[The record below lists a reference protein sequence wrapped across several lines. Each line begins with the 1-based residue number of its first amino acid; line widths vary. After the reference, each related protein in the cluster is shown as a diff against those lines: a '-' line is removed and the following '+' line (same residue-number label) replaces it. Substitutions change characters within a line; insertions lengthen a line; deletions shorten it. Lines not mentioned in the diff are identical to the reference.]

1 MLWRRWGLCAAV
13 AGAMFALA
21 ACERG
26 PKSGEVLDE
35 AKTVGREAASFPHS
49 GVDYFREMD
58 NGLPLNER
66 EVQGRNMWIVWTGGN
81 DRFWDAM
88 TDKTFGAFDLL
99 KIVTS
104 YPKQA
109 FQRDNRW
116 ANLGLVNEPC
126 FQQAKAPD
134 PQRFGLWLDVRV
146 EGEGCGPDPFADE
159 AAYPGVKTGF
169 RGQRFKADTVFA
181 DRTTRPPAAM
191 PVGSYY
197 GYPTGVVGL
206 RLFPNPKFDD
216 AAARRWDP
224 NRYYTDPGYYND
236 PTLVRPYRV
245 GMSCGFCH
253 VGPSPIAPPADPEN
267 PKFAELNSTVG
278 AQYMWVDRLF
288 VHTADVK
295 NYMFQLVHT
304 YRPGAMDTSLV
315 STDMINN
322 PRTMNAIYSLDDR
335 MGVAATPALP
345 GGAIY
350 LGKETL
356 KGGEKNNKQFNS
368 YVSDGPLTKFHP
380 ADDKVL
386 TPRVLKDGSDS
397 VGALGALNRVYLNI
411 GLFSEE
417 WFLHFNPVAGGKTI
431 TPIRISVAEK
441 NSTYWQAT
449 EAGTPNTAL
458 FFLKAGRPDRLSA
471 APGGAAYQTAD
482 EPTLTRG
489 KQVFADTCARCHSSK
504 LPPSAVADLTP
515 DRCVGHGYLQ
525 CFQTYWKKSQ
535 TPAFKSEM
543 RKIVAAPDFLEHNY
557 LSAEFRVPATLL
569 RTNACSPLATNALRG
584 NIWND
589 FSSDGYKTLPSVG
602 TITVADPFT
611 GEMKPYRMPAG
622 GRGYT
627 RPPSL
632 ISLWSTAPFLLNNAN
647 PVVDLTDPK
656 PARPGEVY
664 KATFEYTRPEA
675 LGYRLAY
682 KPNDG
687 SPYWATPLVGVE
699 DRMKAFDVSIE
710 KMLWP
715 ERRDMDVLL
724 GPKVHGVIDRTTD
737 VSWLVIAPKFVPQNL
752 TPLQGVLKWL
762 YPGMVYDA
770 AKQKTF
776 AAERPGYPD
785 MPDTMNGALILGPIP
800 AGMPV
805 NLLSN
810 TRLRAE
816 TKNPF
821 EGLMNVWRL
830 LTVAH
835 RLKDDL
841 KDLPPGLSGPALRE
855 HFKDVR
861 EPLLKLS
868 KCPDFV
874 VNRGHLFGTAQ
885 FNMQDHLSAD
895 EKSWG
900 TEAPLSDDDKK
911 ALVAFLKTF

>member
-1 MLWRRWGLCAAV
+1 MPWRRWGLLAAV
-13 AGAMFALA
+13 AGALVALT

-26 PKSGEVLDE
+26 PRPGTVLDE
-35 AKTVGREAASFPHS
+35 ARTAGREAASFPHS
-49 GVDYFREMD
+49 AVDYFRDMD
-58 NGLPLNER
+58 NGVALSER
-66 EVQGRNMWIVWTGGN
+66 EVQGRNMWLVWTGGN

-104 YPKQA
+104 YPNQA
-109 FQRDNRW
+109 FHRENRW

-126 FQQAKAPD
+126 FEEAKAPD
-134 PQRFGLWLDVRV
+134 PQRFGLYLDVRV

-159 AAYPGVKTGF
+159 ASYPGVKLGF
-169 RGQRFKADTVFA
+169 RGKAFRPDTRFA
-181 DRTTRPPAAM
+181 DGGKPPPAL

-197 GYPTGVVGL
+197 GFPTGVVGL
-206 RLFPNPKFDD
+206 RLFPNPNFDD
-216 AAARRWDP
+216 AAAKKWDAK
-224 NRYYTDPGYYND
+224 RYYDDPGYYND
-236 PTLVRPYRV
+236 PKLVRPYRV

-253 VGPSPIAPPADPEN
+253 VGPSPIAPPADPER
-267 PKFAELNSTVG
+267 PTFAELNSTVG

-335 MGVAATPALP
+335 LGLAATDTLP
-345 GGAIY
+345 GGARH
-350 LGKETL
+350 LGRETL

-368 YVSDGPLTKFHP
+368 YVSDGPLTGFFKAP
-380 ADDKVL
+380 DTVL

-417 WFLHFNPVAGGKTI
+417 WFLHFNPVAGGKSI
-431 TPIRISVAEK
+431 TPIRIATAEK
-441 NSTYWQAT
+441 NSSYWQAT

-458 FFLKAGRPDRLSA
+458 FFLKAGRPDRLTA
-471 APGGAAYQTAD
+471 APGGAAYLTAD
-482 EPTLTRG
+482 ATTLARG
-489 KQVFADTCARCHSSK
+489 KQAFADTCARCHSSK
-504 LPPSAVADLTP
+504 LPADAVAELTK

-525 CFQTYWKKSQ
+525 CFQAYWKKSQ
-535 TPAFKSEM
+535 TPAFKNEM
-543 RKIVAAPDFLEHNY
+543 RRIVGAPDFLDRNY

-589 FSSDGYKTLPSVG
+589 FSSDSYKELPSVG

-611 GEMKPYRMPAG
+611 GAMKPYRMPGG

-632 ISLWSTAPFLLNNAN
+632 ISLWSTAPFLLNNTVG
-647 PVVDLTDPK
+647 P
-656 PARPGEVY
+656 
-664 KATFEYTRPEA
+664 FS
-675 LGYRLAY
+675 YRTETT
-682 KPNDG
+682 PQG
-687 SPYWATPLVGVE
+687 QPYEATPMVGVA
-699 DRMKAFDVSIE
+699 DRMGVFEPAIE
-710 KMLWP
+710 QMLWP
-715 ERRDMDVLL
+715 EKRATDPLL
-724 GPKVHGVIDRTTD
+724 GHKVHGVIDRTTD
-737 VSWLVIAPKFVPQNL
+737 VSWLVIAPAFVPDNL
-752 TPLQGVLKWL
+752 KPIRGVLRGL
-762 YPGMVYDA
+762 YPGMVFDA
-770 AKQKTF
+770 ADQAKLTRDF
-776 AAERPGYPD
+776 PGYPV
-785 MPDTMNGALILGPIP
+785 MPASMNGALVLGPIP
-800 AGMPV
+800 KGMPV

-816 TKNPF
+816 SANPF
-821 EGLMNVWRL
+821 EGVMNVWRL

-835 RLKDDL
+835 RLKQDL
-841 KDLPPGLSGPALRE
+841 KTLPPGTTGDALRT
-855 HFKDVR
+855 HFADVR
-861 EPLLKLS
+861 EPLLALS

-885 FNMQDHLSAD
+885 FNRQDGLSAD
-895 EKSWG
+895 ERSWG
-900 TEAPLSDDDKK
+900 TEAPLADDDKK
-911 ALVAFLKTF
+911 ALIAFLKTF